1 MRRRQLAVSAAILSS
16 LVIPLAVAGSAT
28 AAGAPIATIS
38 PTDTQAQILAKAAS
52 VTPSD
57 RQLQWQ
63 REELTGFIHFGPN
76 TYSGR
81 DTGLG
86 TESPNIIQP
95 TGLDTDQWVQ
105 TFKDAGFKKIIFTAK
120 HHDGML
126 MYPSAYSTYDMASS
140 SYLNGQGD
148 IVKSFTD
155 SARRLG
161 VKVGIYL
168 SPSDLHEY
176 QPGGTFGNGSPK
188 VASTI
193 PSIPGSGPTF
203 NVVADDYNRYYMNT
217 LYELLT
223 KYGTVDEVWFDGYDP
238 TGGRQSYNYSDWIDI
253 VRTLQPTAVT
263 FGGDVRWV
271 GNESGIARTSEWSV
285 IPNNNTADPD
295 GIRKSTFGEEADN
308 IAGDDKLTTA
318 STYLAWFPGECDAKL
333 QPSWFWHPGQT
344 PKSLDALMSMYY
356 ASVGRN
362 CQLLLNV
369 GPNQQGK
376 IGATEVTRMAEFG
389 AKIRSTF
396 ATNQAV
402 GATAANDTGTTN
414 TSGNVPANVL
424 DTNDGTGWQP
434 SANTGGLVVD
444 LGSAKS
450 VNNVVLQE
458 NIQVGQ
464 RVAGFAVDTWNG
476 TAWQQA
482 VTGTTIGYKRI
493 LQIATVTTSKIRLRI
508 TAARSLAPSIATIAL
523 YDDGTATN
531 LAQGKPATQSS
542 LSSGGVASR
551 AVDGVTNGD
560 FFANS
565 VTHTNSEATPWWQVD
580 LGASVPVGK
589 LAVWNRT
596 DCCANRLTD
605 YWVFVSDTPFNT
617 SLTPTQQAAVVGVW
631 SSRQTGQAGTPTT
644 LTVGKTGRYVMVQLA
659 GTNALSLAEVQV
671 FAPANDFS
679 LAASQ
684 PMTSV
689 PAGQATTSTVTTA
702 VTKGSAA
709 QITLSAA
716 NLPVG
721 ATATFNPA
729 TITAGG
735 TSTLTIQTSAGTPL
749 GDSIVDVIGTA
760 AEASHNAQVTVN
772 VVAAT
777 SDPVVSGQ
785 SYQVR
790 NAASGKAVD
799 VPGNSTTLG
808 TQLIQWAP
816 HSGSNQRWTFT
827 RQADGSYQVRSVS
840 SGLCMDATTNAGNP
854 VVQWTCHGGNNQRWT
869 LVAATGGH
877 RLVAKSSG
885 NVLTANGTGDGAG
898 LIQAAGTTGNSQ
910 SWTFVSP

>member
-1 MRRRQLAVSAAILSS
+1 MRFRLLAAGVAISSALATVVAVSPAA
-16 LVIPLAVAGSAT
+16 
-28 AAGAPIATIS
+28 AAGNPVVTIS
-38 PTDTQAQILAKAAS
+38 PTDTQAQLLAKAAS
-52 VTPSD
+52 VTPTD
-57 RQLQWQ
+57 RQLAWQ
-63 REELTGFIHFGPN
+63 REELTGFVHFGPN
-76 TYSGR
+76 TYTGR
-81 DTGLG
+81 DLGLG
-86 TESPNIIQP
+86 TEDPDIIQP
-95 TGLDTDQWVQ
+95 AGLDTDQWVS

-140 SYLNGQGD
+140 SYLNGTAD
-148 IVKSFTD
+148 LVKSFTD
-155 SARRLG
+155 SARKFG

-176 QPGGTFGNGSPK
+176 QPGGTFGNGSAK
-188 VASTI
+188 VNATI
-193 PSIPGSGPTF
+193 PSIAGTGPKF
-203 NVVADDYNRYYMNT
+203 DVVADDYNRLYMNT

-238 TGGRQSYNYSDWIDI
+238 TGGRQPYNFTDWVRI

-271 GNESGIARTSEWSV
+271 GNESGVARTSEWSV
-285 IPNNNTADPD
+285 IPNNNTANPD
-295 GIRKSTFGEEADN
+295 GMRKSTFGEVADN

-318 STYLAWFPGECDAKL
+318 SSYLAWFPGECDAKL
-333 QPSWFWHPGQT
+333 QPSWFWHPNQT
-344 PKSLDALMSMYY
+344 PKTLSALMSMYY

-396 ATNQAV
+396 ATNQAA
-402 GATAANDTGTTN
+402 GATAANDTGTSN

-424 DTNDGTGWQP
+424 DANDGTGWQP

-444 LGSAKS
+444 LPAPKA
-450 VNNVVLQE
+450 VNTVVLQE

-476 TAWQQA
+476 TSWQQ
-482 VTGTTIGYKRI
+482 VTAGTTVGYKRI
-493 LQIATVTTSKIRLRI
+493 VQFPTVSTQKVRLRI
-508 TAARSLAPSIATIAL
+508 TASRALAPSIATLAL
-523 YDDGTATN
+523 YDDGSATN
-531 LAQGKPATQSS
+531 LAQGKPSTQSS
-542 LSSGGVASR
+542 TSNSAPASR
-551 AVDGVTNGD
+551 AVDGNTHGD

-565 VTHTNSEATPWWQVD
+565 VTHTNSEASPWWQVD

-589 LAVWNRT
+589 LALWNRT

-617 SLTPTQQAAVVGVW
+617 SLTPAQQAAAPGVW
-631 SSRQTGQAGTPTT
+631 SSRQTGQAGTPTQ
-644 LTVGKTGRYVMVQLA
+644 LTVGKTGRYVMVRLA
-659 GTNALSLAEVQV
+659 GTNPLSLAEVQV

-702 VTKGSAA
+702 VTKGATGP
-709 QITLSAA
+709 ITLSAA
-716 NLPVG
+716 NLPPG
-721 ATATFNPA
+721 ATATFNPV
-729 TITAGG
+729 TVTAGG
-735 TSTLTIQTSAGTPL
+735 TSTLTIQTSASTPP

-760 AEASHNAQVTVN
+760 AEVSHSAQVTVS
-772 VVAAT
+772 VVAA
-777 SDPVVSGQ
+777 SADPVVSGQ
-785 SYQVR
+785 RYQVR
-790 NAASGKAVD
+790 NALSGKAVD
-799 VPGNSTTLG
+799 VPGNATTAG

-816 HSGSNQRWTFT
+816 HSGDNQRWTFT
-827 RQADGSYQVRSVS
+827 KQADGSYEVRSVS
-840 SGLCMDATTNAGNP
+840 SGLCMDATTNSGEP
-854 VVQWTCHGGNNQRWT
+854 VVQWTCHGGSNQRWS

-885 NVLTANGTGDGAG
+885 KVLTVAGTGDG
-898 LIQAAGTTGNSQ
+898 LTQAAAVAGSAQ
-910 SWTFVSP
+910 SWIFVTP